1 MGPMEIVIFHN
12 PVSPLFCIQ
21 PNWILI
27 TRGVCNIFPVSNE
40 IVYAVIHYYDP
51 RELNPKMAAPFKFAD
66 WHYEAIQLMARSG
79 CSLKQAATELAV
91 PVTNEECNLISR
103 RASFVRL
110 LWSSRHQYFAELA
123 SDPNF
128 KKDTLVGKF
137 LSLAQKLEEEG
148 QHDKSAEVLFK
159 AAKAMGWIGPEST
172 VSVFGELSQRDLDAI
187 RDKVKSGSIQPKAN

>member
-1 MGPMEIVIFHN
+1 MQCYTITAGE
-12 PVSPLFCIQ
+12 S
-21 PNWILI
+21 WI
-27 TRGVCNIFPVSNE
+27 
-40 IVYAVIHYYDP
+40 
-51 RELNPKMAAPFKFAD
+51 PKMAAPFKLTD
-66 WHYEAIQLMARSG
+66 WQIEAIQLMARTG
-79 CSLKQAATELAV
+79 CSLKQAATELAI
-91 PVTNEECNLISR
+91 PVTNEECNLVSR
-103 RASFVRL
+103 RASFTRL

-137 LSLAQKLEEEG
+137 LALAQKLEEEG
-148 QHDKSAEVLFK
+148 QHDKAAEVLFK